1 MSPPPAAVPPPSLKR
16 ARRDSES
23 SPSQS
28 PVTCTAAATASDQ
41 MEAPLA
47 VALSQSMDSVNTAT
61 GEEEVS
67 FCFVCFVLFLS
78 VSCALCHDLP
88 AAAYRSVSLA
98 TPAT

>member
-28 PVTCTAAATASDQ
+28 PVTCTAATTANDQ

-67 FCFVCFVLFLS
+67 SCVFMFGGSCVSALS
-78 VSCALCHDLP
+78 AGPFPPLVSELSW
-88 AAAYRSVSLA
+88 R
-98 TPAT
+98 